1 MEMARIEMD
10 GVRVRR
16 RSGHDGFSL
25 IEVMVAMVVLSVGLL
40 ALVGVFAAAVTRMA
54 ASSPM
59 LVAREKAREAIES
72 VHAARD
78 SGELKWNAVNNVSNG
93 GVFLDGRHALTTAGP
108 DGLVST
114 SDDKDVEVVRKPG
127 KNGLLGDTD
136 DETVALTNFTREIV
150 IAPLNYDNGGGVN
163 PNLRQVTVNI
173 RYQVEG
179 AWRTYSMTTY
189 VSSYS

>member
-1 MEMARIEMD
+1 MD
-10 GVRVRR
+10 GMTAGRR
-16 RSGHDGFSL
+16 PASAGFSL
-25 IEVMVAMVVLSVGLL
+25 IEVMVAMSVLSVGLL
-40 ALVGVFAAAVTRMA
+40 ALVGVFAMAVTKMA

-78 SGELKWNAVNNVSNG
+78 SGDLKWNAVNNLSNG

-114 SDDKDVEVVRKPG
+114 SDDEDVEVVRKPG
-127 KNGLLGDTD
+127 ANGLLGDTD
-136 DETVALTNFTREIV
+136 DETVELTNFTREIV
-150 IAPLNYDNGGGVN
+150 ISSLNYDNGGGVN

-173 RYQVEG
+173 RYQIQG

>member
-1 MEMARIEMD
+1 MD
-10 GVRVRR
+10 GMTPERR
-16 RSGHDGFSL
+16 AGHDGFSL
-25 IEVMVAMVVLSVGLL
+25 IEVMVAMGILTVGLL
-40 ALVGVFAAAVTRMA
+40 ALVGVFAMAVTRMA

-78 SGELKWNAVNNVSNG
+78 SGELKWDAVNNVSGG
-93 GVFLDGRHALTTAGP
+93 GVFLDGANPLTMPGA

-114 SDDKDVEVVRKPG
+114 ADDGAVETVRKPG
-127 KNGLLGDTD
+127 KNGLLGDGD
-136 DETVALTNFTREIV
+136 DETVVLTSFSRQIV
-150 IAPLNYDNGGGVN
+150 ITPLNYDDGGGVN

-173 RYQVEG
+173 RYRVEG
-179 AWRTYSMTTY
+179 AWRTYTMTTY

>member
-1 MEMARIEMD
+1 MD
-10 GVRVRR
+10 AMTAKP
-16 RSGHDGFSL
+16 RSATGGFSL
-25 IEVMVAMVVLSVGLL
+25 IEVMVAMGVLSVGLL
-40 ALVGVFAAAVTRMA
+40 ALVGVFAVAVTRMA
-54 ASSPM
+54 ASSPT

-78 SGELKWNAVNNVSNG
+78 TGELKWNAVNNVKNG
-93 GVFLDGRHALTTAGP
+93 GVFLDGPGKLTMPGP

-114 SDDKDVEVVRKPG
+114 ADDEDVETIRNPG
-127 KNGLLGDTD
+127 ENGLLGDTD
-136 DETVALTNFTREIV
+136 DEVVKLTNFTREIV

-179 AWRTYSMTTY
+179 AWRVYTMTTY